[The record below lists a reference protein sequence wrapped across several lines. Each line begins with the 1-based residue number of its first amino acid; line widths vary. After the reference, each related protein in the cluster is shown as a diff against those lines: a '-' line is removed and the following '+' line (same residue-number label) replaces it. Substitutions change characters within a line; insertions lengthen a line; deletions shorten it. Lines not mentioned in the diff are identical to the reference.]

1 MLKSSRIQLVK
12 ITESD
17 ISQEYLDNLND
28 VFYLK
33 FSRNSKI
40 AHTSTTQAQYIS
52 EINSSNNL
60 FFGISSYA
68 ENKLIGTVNCYINF
82 NTMTLNLGIL
92 VFKNYA
98 NQGYATEALKILVS
112 YLNQEFPGMTMVI
125 GLSKSNMG
133 MQKVARN
140 LNFEVSPALDDVDC
154 SYIKFVRKIPIMNY
168 LNSPYVPQFIL
179 NAKKIGVAANDAGG
193 AEQIVWLLKNLECYA
208 SAYISGP
215 AIKIFNQG
223 QINFNK
229 ISNLEFL
236 NDFDLIITGSGWMT
250 DLEKETIKF
259 ANQRSIPCITILD
272 NWVNYL
278 ARFGENQLFYP
289 NILAVTN
296 CQALLM
302 AQKIFPNKLVWHL
315 PDFQLKYY
323 QNLIS
328 KDDTDSKNLLV
339 IAEPTMIEN
348 ELSNVSIEDF
358 ERLIT
363 SAISIKTEENLE
375 KVFVRP
381 HPSQED
387 NILFDQILEKFSE
400 EIEVLN
406 NTALIDDLKNSKIV
420 IGINSYVLY
429 IAALSG
435 IKTYSLF
442 SGKNYHWTNL
452 FSQISSIPELP

>member
-28 VFYLK
+28 ISYPK

-40 AHTSTTQAQYIS
+40 THTRTTQAQYIS

-60 FFGISSYA
+60 FFGIRISA
-68 ENKLIGTVNCYINF
+68 ENKLIGTINCYINF
-82 NTMTLNLGIL
+82 STMTLNLGFL

-112 YLNQEFPGMTMVI
+112 YLSQEFPGMTMVI
-125 GLSKSNMG
+125 ESNKSNLG

-140 LNFEVSPALDDVDC
+140 LNFEVSLALGDVDH
-154 SYIKFVRKIPIMNY
+154 SNMKFMRKIPIMDS
-168 LNSPYVPQFIL
+168 LNRPHVPQFIL

-193 AEQIVWLLKNLECYA
+193 ADQVVWLLKNLACCA

-223 QINFNK
+223 QINFNE

-236 NDFDLIITGSGWMT
+236 NDSDIIITGSGWMT

-259 ANQRSIPCITILD
+259 ANQRNIPCITILD

-296 CQALLM
+296 YQALSM
-302 AQKIFPNKLVWHL
+302 AQKIFPNKLIWHL
-315 PDFQLKYY
+315 PDFQLEYY
-323 QNLIS
+323 RKSIS
-328 KDDTDSKNLLV
+328 RDDTNSKNILV

-358 ERLIT
+358 DRLIT
-363 SAISIKTEENLE
+363 SAISIKAEENLE
-375 KVFVRP
+375 KILIRP
-381 HPSQED
+381 HPSQEK

-400 EIEVLN
+400 EIEVL
-406 NTALIDDLKNSKIV
+406 TSTILIEDLKNSKIV
-420 IGINSYVLY
+420 IGINSHVLY

-435 IKTYSLF
+435 IKTYSIF
-442 SGKNYHWTNL
+442 AGKNYHWTKL
-452 FSQISSIPELP
+452 FPQISSIPELP

>member
-1 MLKSSRIQLVK
+1 MIKSSRIQLVK

-17 ISQEYLDNLND
+17 ISKEYLDNLND

-40 AHTSTTQAQYIS
+40 THTSITQAQYIS
-52 EINSSNNL
+52 DINSSNNL
-60 FFGISSYA
+60 FFGIRSYA
-68 ENKLIGTVNCYINF
+68 ENKLIGTINCYINF
-82 NTMTLNLGIL
+82 NTITLNLGFLI
-92 VFKNYA
+92 FKNYA

-112 YLNQEFPGMTMVI
+112 YLSHEFPGMTMVI
-125 GLSKSNMG
+125 GSSKSNMG

-140 LNFEVSPALDDVDC
+140 LDFEVSPALGDVDH
-154 SYIKFVRKIPIMNY
+154 SYMKFVRKIPIMNSF
-168 LNSPYVPQFIL
+168 NSPYVPQFIV

-193 AEQIVWLLKNLECYA
+193 AEQVVWLLKNLECCA
-208 SAYISGP
+208 SAYITGP

-259 ANQRSIPCITILD
+259 ANQRNIPCITILD

-278 ARFGENQLFYP
+278 TRFGENQLFYP

-296 CQALLM
+296 YQALLM
-302 AQKIFPNKLVWHL
+302 AQKTFPNKLIWHL
-315 PDFQLKYY
+315 PDFQLEYY
-323 QNLIS
+323 QKSIS
-328 KDDTDSKNLLV
+328 KDDTDSKNILV
-339 IAEPTMIEN
+339 IAEPTIIEN
-348 ELSNVSIEDF
+348 QLSNVSVEDF

-363 SAISIKTEENLE
+363 SAISIRSEENLE
-375 KVFVRP
+375 KILVRP
-381 HPSQED
+381 HPSQEK

-406 NTALIDDLKNSKIV
+406 NTILIDDLKNSKIV

-442 SGKNYHWTNL
+442 SGKNHHWTNL